1 MSENAG
7 ALGLSSVG
15 LSCGCFPPSFIVQ
28 GGGAYSSFR
37 ERPEKEEEKQG
48 KDPSCG
54 SLLQ

>member
-15 LSCGCFPPSFIVQ
+15 LSCGCFPPFIVQ